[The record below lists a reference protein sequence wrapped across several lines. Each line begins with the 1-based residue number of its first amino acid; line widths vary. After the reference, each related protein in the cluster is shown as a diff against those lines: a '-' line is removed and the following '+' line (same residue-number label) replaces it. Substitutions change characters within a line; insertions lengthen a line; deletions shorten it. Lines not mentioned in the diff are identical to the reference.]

1 LTRLVR
7 DVSEDIT
14 LVADANGELLY
25 GKEEG
30 TTARGTEEGDAT
42 SHEGEG

>member
-1 LTRLVR
+1 
-7 DVSEDIT
+7 VSEDIP

-25 GKEEG
+25 EKEKG

-42 SHEGEG
+42 GHGGKG